1 MVIGVSM
8 GIVRELLKDAGI
20 EADMDLPPLL
30 DGLVFKTPD
39 HTCIGGAEEHGV
51 KVSGE
56 SA

>member
-1 MVIGVSM
+1 M